1 MEHFS
6 GIYTRAAESFTKMQQ
21 HNNQFNED
29 DEGPAPLDIGATTW
43 KGKGKSKERH
53 QRKGGAK
60 GNKGKGFGNYHITG
74 KGKYHNPIDQGNPFK
89 GSKRKGKPSG
99 NIKGKG
105 KGKETCYKYSQQ
117 GHQKLFR
124 VPARNRGRHS
134 HHTDQPM
141 IGTTAHISVMQIG
154 TTRTSPNKVSQ
165 PSPSTGIT
173 SAAASSRGR
182 DSTSHQRHEQHQNW
196 GRGVY
201 QCHWTTI
208 NINRLLMIHSGATT
222 HLCPPW
228 SGTSFPLHSM
238 AESSRPQLRTATN
251 TNIHAYGHR

>member
-1 MEHFS
+1 MRSTGQNETTAPPCQATSRLQRFSAKHMEHFS

-53 QRKGGAK
+53 QRKGAAK

-105 KGKETCYKYSQQ
+105 KERK
-117 GHQKLFR
+117 H
-124 VPARNRGRHS
+124 
-134 HHTDQPM
+134 
-141 IGTTAHISVMQIG
+141 
-154 TTRTSPNKVSQ
+154 
-165 PSPSTGIT
+165 
-173 SAAASSRGR
+173 
-182 DSTSHQRHEQHQNW
+182 
-196 GRGVY
+196 
-201 QCHWTTI
+201 
-208 NINRLLMIHSGATT
+208 
-222 HLCPPW
+222 
-228 SGTSFPLHSM
+228 
-238 AESSRPQLRTATN
+238 ATN
-251 TNIHAYGHR
+251 IANRVTRNFSACQHATGVAIPITQTNL